1 MVARLLVAAGLLA
14 IVFHGVALHEVM
26 RAVREADGLLV
37 VAAFAMNWSGVLF
50 SVTRWRTLLRAQG
63 GDATRGALAR
73 SFLVG
78 QFFNNLL
85 PSTIGGD
92 AVRTYD
98 SVGFGLSH
106 GAAVTTVIVDR
117 LLGLATLAAFALTSA
132 TLLAQPSISTQVLA
146 LALFAA
152 GAVAAVTT
160 WVILAPPS
168 AVVGM
173 LSGLPVGF
181 RRRIQVLGRQLG
193 DALIRFHRDPWA
205 LVRGFLISIALQIS
219 VIIFY
224 AVLGAALGFQVPF
237 LAWFLIVPIAV
248 LAMLAPVS
256 VNAIGVREGIFAFLL
271 ASYGV
276 SKAGAVAFAW
286 LAYSSVAL
294 QAALGAAFYVARAR
308 RGEKPRR
315 LSGGWAGGRVGGL
328 GDEVGVAGAAD
339 APGAAHESARQ
350 TTDVV

>member
-1 MVARLLVAAGLLA
+1 MRLFVGGGLLA
-14 IVFHGVALHEVM
+14 IVFHGVALEEVM
-26 RAVREADGLLV
+26 RAVRRSDGLLV
-37 VAAFAMNWSGVLF
+37 VVAFAMNWSGVLF
-50 SVTRWRTLLRAQG
+50 SVSRWRTLLRAQG
-63 GDATRGALAR
+63 GDATHGMLAR

-98 SVGFGLSH
+98 SVRFGLSK

-117 LLGLATLAAFALTSA
+117 MLGLATLAAFALLSA
-132 TLLAQPSISTQVLA
+132 TLLTRPSISTPVLA
-146 LALFAA
+146 LALVAA
-152 GAVAAVTT
+152 GAVAAVTA

-168 AVVGM
+168 AVVGV
-173 LSGLPVGF
+173 LARLPVGF
-181 RRRIQVLGRQLG
+181 RRRIQVLGRQLS
-193 DALIRFHRDPWA
+193 DALLRFHRNPWA
-205 LVRGFLISIALQIS
+205 LVHGLLISVLLQIS

-256 VNAIGVREGIFAFLL
+256 INAIGVREGVFAFLL

-294 QAALGAAFYVARAR
+294 QAVLGAAFYVGRAR

-315 LSGGWAGGRVGGL
+315 LSGAWAGERVGGL
-328 GDEVGVAGAAD
+328 GDEAGMVGGAGVAGAV
-339 APGAAHESARQ
+339 PESARQ